1 MADTANSPAKTPW
14 HLWTVGAL
22 SLLWNAVGVVDFT
35 MTQTKNESYMSAFT
49 PAQLE
54 YFYGF
59 PIWVVLA
66 WGIATWGSAL
76 GSVLLLMRRK
86 LAVLTNLVVLG
97 AMAITFVHNLI
108 LTDGMKIMGGIGP
121 LVFTLVIVAIG
132 VLLYFYARAMARRG
146 VLH

>member
-59 PIWVVLA
+59 PIWVVVA

-76 GSVLLLMRRK
+76 GSMLLLLRRK
-86 LAVLTNLVVLG
+86 LAVLTNLVVLV

-108 LTDGMKIMGGIGP
+108 LTDGMKIMGGTGP

-146 VLH
+146 VLR